1 MIYDIRSQ
9 LFQRFLVSCATM
21 KKSELL
27 ARLIPDNGAGAGAG
41 ANPQKPVGPS
51 GSV

>member
-1 MIYDIRSQ
+1 MIYDVRSQ
-9 LFQRFLVSCATM
+9 LFQRFLASCATV

-27 ARLIPDNGAGAGAG
+27 ARFVTGPEM
-41 ANPQKPVGPS
+41 NPQKPVGPS